1 MLLALRADLLFQMTL
16 EVGGNPVI
24 IEQRIVDIKKKD
36 KVGHASLMD
45 DRKLYRD
52 GEALDAE
59 AMLLFN
65 PGRPGRCRAHSVL
78 I

>member
-24 IEQRIVDIKKKD
+24 IEQRIVDVKKKNE
-36 KVGHASLMD
+36 VGHASLMD

-52 GEALDAE
+52 GEALGAE
-59 AMLLFN
+59 AVVLFN
-65 PGRPGRCRAHSVL
+65 PGGPRSAERT
-78 I
+78 